1 MGQGRESVL
10 APFYVPSFPALF
22 VSGQTVPLPHSGDR
36 AGKPSTVWGFLTA
49 FRSISFSLGINF
61 SALLNFRRTVPQA
74 APDFRGGK
82 GQLR

>member
-36 AGKPSTVWGFLTA
+36 VGKPSTVWGFLTA
-49 FRSISFSLGINF
+49 FRSVRFSLGINF